1 MTRISLILCIYVS
14 QCRIDGEIRSKELIA
29 QKLHNV
35 SLQNKKPSSKM
46 DSLEP
51 HSASIRQL
59 REERFK
65 ADTRA
70 ELAEDQATALRL
82 QLDTSLH
89 DYEEV
94 AKELDTAKE
103 ELLLSWKRYVDR
115 TLNP

>member
-1 MTRISLILCIYVS
+1 MI
-14 QCRIDGEIRSKELIA
+14 
-29 QKLHNV
+29 
-35 SLQNKKPSSKM
+35 QNKNLSSKL

-51 HSASIRQL
+51 HSASIRQF
-59 REERFK
+59 REDRFK

-82 QLDTSLH
+82 QLDTLLH

-103 ELLLSWKRYVDR
+103 ELLVSWKRYVDR
-115 TLNP
+115 THNP